1 MNSRGPTIFE
11 LCLRAARRRKL
22 LVTVP
27 ALVLAVS
34 SGFALSKAQALYQ
47 SSARILV
54 ESQSEIGTEIRGY
67 LEKSRQ
73 LVANSDSPQARNRS
87 SSKAQSVSIEPDSDP
102 TARPGVVIVTCTAVD
117 PETAQ
122 SAATETADLL
132 VSQSKKEPSP
142 ASKKLDPLRARA
154 AELSVRVREL
164 EQAYPWLTDSRSRG
178 PSTSAPEPLRS
189 SQPSVEMNRAQQMT
203 IESLNDQ
210 RYKFQQQLT
219 DME

>member
-73 LVANSDSPQARNRS
+73 LVANSDSLQARNRS

-117 PETAQ
+117 PETAR
-122 SAATETADLL
+122 SAASETADLL
-132 VSQSKKEPSP
+132 EHNPRESP
-142 ASKKLDPLRARA
+142 RLQARNWN
-154 AELSVRVREL
+154 LFV
-164 EQAYPWLTDSRSRG
+164 
-178 PSTSAPEPLRS
+178 PER
-189 SQPSVEMNRAQQMT
+189 
-203 IESLNDQ
+203 LNCHFECANLNKPI
-210 RYKFQQQLT
+210 R
-219 DME
+219 